1 MTNRGSKARQIPSE
15 RQTGPDGGH
24 VDQRIFS
31 KYCDLYLE
39 EGYWKRRWRKGV
51 LPSHDLEEDRSSEP
65 VVIGP
70 SRQASRTGLTKGEA
84 QSLAW
89 KGLLLVMLGEASAQQ
104 TKMTVASFVE
114 RHFVPAHVARM
125 KPSSQTHYLAMLKHV
140 LRPEEPG
147 PAPRATLK
155 APKSALASDPDW
167 PYLSQLRLCD
177 VRPEHVSRVTAAATR
192 QGYSAQTVNHIRNVM
207 SALFEH
213 AIREQF
219 FLGDNPVRL
228 VAASEA
234 ASTRM
239 HSLSLSQAKEVL
251 ALMKHPE
258 KEMMLIAIL
267 MDISMSEICGLQWKR
282 VNLSGRTSRKHGDPI
297 PPRTIAIRKQ
307 WYRDTLEDVKS
318 NRARDIAIPEML
330 LQILGRLK
338 DRGHFTG
345 PDDFIFASR
354 QGTPVNPNNII
365 ERRLKPLARQLGL
378 PSVSW
383 QVFRRTRKALVADF
397 KTQGTELISD
407 LIRFAYPDN
416 APGQVSEAREDTPN
430 QSRFQSHPRD
440 MRSVSR
446 QGAYTKQ

>member
-1 MTNRGSKARQIPSE
+1 MEAMTHRGSKAKWIPVE
-15 RQTGPDGGH
+15 QQAGPNGGD
-24 VDQRIFS
+24 VDQSIFS

-39 EGYWKRRWRKGV
+39 EGYWKCLWRKNV
-51 LPSHDLEEDRSSEP
+51 LHSHGMEKGGSSEP

-70 SRQASRTGLTKGEA
+70 SREASLTGLTEGEA
-84 QSLAW
+84 RSLAW
-89 KGLLLVMLGEASAQQ
+89 KGLLLVMLGDASAQQ
-104 TKMTVASFVE
+104 TRMTVANFVE
-114 RHFVPAHVARM
+114 RHFVPSHVARM

-147 PAPRATLK
+147 HALRATSR
-155 APKSALASDPDW
+155 APKSAIASDPDW

-213 AIREQF
+213 AIREQYF
-219 FLGDNPVRL
+219 IGDNPVRL

-239 HSLSLSQAKEVL
+239 HSLTLSQAKEAL

-258 KEMMLIAIL
+258 KEMMLIAVL
-267 MDISMSEICGLQWKR
+267 MDISMSEICGLQWKH
-282 VNLSGRTSRKHGDPI
+282 VNLTGRTSRKHGDPI

-330 LQILGRLK
+330 LQILGWLK
-338 DRGHFTG
+338 DRGRFTG

-383 QVFRRTRKALVADF
+383 QVFRRTRKDLAADF
-397 KTQGTELISD
+397 KTHGKKLIGD
-407 LIRFAYPDN
+407 LIRFAYPNNGLRRVTD
-416 APGQVSEAREDTPN
+416 SHEDSPN
-430 QSRFQSHPRD
+430 QSRFQSRH
-440 MRSVSR
+440 
-446 QGAYTKQ
+446 

>member
-1 MTNRGSKARQIPSE
+1 
-15 RQTGPDGGH
+15 
-24 VDQRIFS
+24 VDQSIFS

-39 EGYWKRRWRKGV
+39 EGNWKCRWRKDA
-51 LPSHDLEEDRSSEP
+51 LLSHGMEEGSSSEP
-65 VVIGP
+65 VVLGP
-70 SRQASRTGLTKGEA
+70 TREASRTGLTKGEA

-89 KGLLLVMLGEASAQQ
+89 KRLLLVMLRDASAQQ
-104 TKMTVASFVE
+104 SKMTVASFVE

-147 PAPRATLK
+147 HALQEISKT
-155 APKSALASDPDW
+155 PKSALDSDPDW

-177 VRPEHVSRVTAAATR
+177 VRPEHVRLVTAAAIR

-213 AIREQF
+213 AIREQYF
-219 FLGDNPVRL
+219 IGDNPVRL
-228 VAASEA
+228 VAAPEA
-234 ASTRM
+234 NSTRM
-239 HSLSLSQAKEVL
+239 HSLTLSQAKEVL

-258 KEMMLIAIL
+258 KEMMLIAVL
-267 MDISMSEICGLQWKR
+267 MDISMSEICGLQWR
-282 VNLSGRTSRKHGDPI
+282 CVNLTGRTSRQHGDQI

-307 WYRDTLEDVKS
+307 WYRDTLEGVKR

-338 DRGHFTG
+338 DRGRFTG

-397 KTQGTELISD
+397 ETQGTELISD

-416 APGQVSEAREDTPN
+416 DPGRVSESREDAPN
-430 QSRFQSHPRD
+430 QSRAQLHP
-440 MRSVSR
+440 
-446 QGAYTKQ
+446 

>member
-1 MTNRGSKARQIPSE
+1 MSNRGSKAKWIPVE
-15 RQTGPDGGH
+15 QQAGPNGGD
-24 VDQRIFS
+24 VDQSIFS
-31 KYCDLYLE
+31 KYCELYLE
-39 EGYWKRRWRKGV
+39 EGCWKCRWRKDV
-51 LPSHDLEEDRSSEP
+51 LPSHDMEEGRSSEP
-65 VVIGP
+65 VVLGP
-70 SRQASRTGLTKGEA
+70 SREASRTGLTKGEA

-89 KGLLLVMLGEASAQQ
+89 KRLLLVMLGEASAQQ
-104 TKMTVASFVE
+104 TRMTVASFVE

-147 PAPRATLK
+147 HVLRATSK

-192 QGYSAQTVNHIRNVM
+192 QGYSAQTVSHIRNVM

-213 AIREQF
+213 AIREQY

-228 VAASEA
+228 VAAPEA

-239 HSLSLSQAKEVL
+239 HSLTLSQAKEAL

-282 VNLSGRTSRKHGDPI
+282 VNLTGRTSRKQGDPI
-297 PPRTIAIRKQ
+297 PPRTIAVRKQ
-307 WYRDTLEDVKS
+307 WYRDTLEDVNS

-338 DRGHFTG
+338 DRGRFTA
-345 PDDFIFASR
+345 PDDFVFASR

-397 KTQGTELISD
+397 ETQGTELVSD

-416 APGQVSEAREDTPN
+416 VLRRAAESRADASSQSQF
-430 QSRFQSHPRD
+430 QSRH
-440 MRSVSR
+440 
-446 QGAYTKQ
+446 

>member
-1 MTNRGSKARQIPSE
+1 M
-15 RQTGPDGGH
+15 
-24 VDQRIFS
+24 DQSIFS

-39 EGYWKRRWRKGV
+39 EGYWKCRWRKGV
-51 LPSHDLEEDRSSEP
+51 LHSHAMEEGRSSEP

-70 SRQASRTGLTKGEA
+70 SREASRTGLTKGAA

-89 KGLLLVMLGEASAQQ
+89 KRLLLVMLRDASAPQ
-104 TKMTVASFVE
+104 TRMTVASFVE
-114 RHFVPAHVARM
+114 RHFVPAHVSRM

-147 PAPRATLK
+147 RALRATSK
-155 APKSALASDPDW
+155 APKSALASDPYW

-192 QGYSAQTVNHIRNVM
+192 QGYSAQTVSHIRNVI

-213 AIREQF
+213 AIREQL

-228 VAASEA
+228 VSAPEA
-234 ASTRM
+234 TSTRM
-239 HSLSLSQAKEVL
+239 HSLTLSQAKEAL

-282 VNLSGRTSRKHGDPI
+282 VNLTGRTSKKLGDPI
-297 PPRTIAIRKQ
+297 PPQTIAIRKQ

-318 NRARDIAIPEML
+318 NRSREIAIPKML

-338 DRGHFTG
+338 DRGRFTG

-365 ERRLKPLARQLGL
+365 ERRLKPLAKQLGL

-407 LIRFAYPDN
+407 LIRFAYRDN
-416 APGQVSEAREDTPN
+416 GLSRFSESREDSLH
-430 QSRFQSHPRD
+430 QSRFQSHH
-440 MRSVSR
+440 
-446 QGAYTKQ
+446 